1 MSNTLNLG
9 GNAPKTGA
17 AGDDLVKDA
26 TIETFEADVLSAS
39 MTTPV
44 VVDFWASWCGP
55 CKTLGPIL
63 EKAIRAK
70 GGAVKM
76 VKVDT
81 DKNQMLA
88 QQLRIQSLPTVM
100 AFIGGQPVDGFMGAV
115 PESEV
120 NAFLD
125 RILAAAGQMGLSGAA
140 PGAPDID
147 QLLELAGQALEGGD
161 IGGAISAYAQIAELS
176 EDGSD
181 HQADAIVGI
190 ARCQLAGGDMDAAR
204 ATMGQLT
211 PSQAG
216 RPAAAQLQAQ
226 LALSPAG
233 GASSEASEAAERYR
247 ANPQDT
253 EAAQAYAEAQI
264 ASGDMEGAIDT
275 LLASIEV
282 DRDWNE
288 GAAKQKLLTVFDAL
302 GGAHPAVKKG
312 RRRLSS
318 ILFS

>member
-9 GNAPKTGA
+9 GNAPQTGA

-26 TIETFEADVLSAS
+26 TIETFEADVLTAS
-39 MTTPV
+39 MSTPV

-70 GGAVKM
+70 GGRVKM

-120 NAFLD
+120 NGFLD
-125 RILAAAGQMGLSGAA
+125 RILAAADQMGLQGGQA
-140 PGAPDID
+140 GAPDLG
-147 QLLELAGQALEGGD
+147 QLLDIAGQAFEGGD
-161 IGGAISAYAQIAELS
+161 LPGAMGAYAQIADVA
-176 EDGSD
+176 EDGSEE
-181 HQADAIVGI
+181 HGRALVGI
-190 ARCQLAGGDMDAAR
+190 ARCQLAAGDAEAAR
-204 ATMGQLT
+204 ATMTQLT
-211 PSQAG
+211 PAQTAHQD
-216 RPAAAQLQAQ
+216 AAQLQAQ
-226 LALSPAG
+226 LDLSAG
-233 GASSEASEAAERYR
+233 GEVSVEANEAAERYR
-247 ANPQDT
+247 ANPQDP
-253 EAAQAYAEAQI
+253 EAALGFADAQI
-264 ASGDMEGAIDT
+264 GSGDMEGAIDT
-275 LLASIEV
+275 LLASIEQ

-288 GAAKQKLLTVFDAL
+288 GAARQKLLTVFDAL
-302 GGAHPAVKKG
+302 GGAHPAVKRG